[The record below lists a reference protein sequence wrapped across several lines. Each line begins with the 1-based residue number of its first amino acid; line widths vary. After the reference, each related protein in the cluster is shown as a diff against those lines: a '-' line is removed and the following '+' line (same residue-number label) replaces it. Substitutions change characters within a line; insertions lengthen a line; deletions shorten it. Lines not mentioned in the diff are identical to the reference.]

1 MKNLHF
7 KALAVSSLLIAS
19 TVTYAEEMSPVSV
32 FGSQDE
38 TQQAGSAHFIS
49 DEEMKAKG
57 YTDAERILNR
67 IPGVYSQT
75 EDGYGLRTNLGMR
88 GTSALRTTKVNILED
103 GVPQGPAIYSNGSMY
118 FFPDVGRMEG
128 VEVLKGAAAIS
139 HGPRTTA
146 GTINFLSRSIP
157 TTGSEGHYSITGG
170 DDGFSRNHT
179 YYGGNIGSVGYVFE
193 YHDHRADGY
202 KNIKGTGNNTDSGFD
217 KQTDL
222 LKLRYTP
229 ANSAWNQTFEI
240 LSSNTTET
248 SNETYIGLT
257 GVDFAADPYQRY
269 AISSVDQMD
278 NDYHRYIFT
287 HTMQPSSNMT
297 ITSKLYKT
305 RYSRIW
311 GKSGE
316 MYVDPDGDG
325 SNTNNATVKYS
336 ALDLQ
341 GNCAAHAS
349 GGTSPSTIKLRACNI
364 LTNNTAMVGNEY
376 IKRSMGHRDY
386 GMTGVQFV
394 INHQIGN
401 HALEYGY
408 RRHKDYRARADSGF
422 SERYT
427 VDGNGTMKWLSTQ
440 GDDQTRFD
448 DAELKDTDAESWHIK
463 DIISAGPFTH
473 TLGLRY
479 EDTEKND
486 GINSNPGNSKQ
497 DVSDSQTMI
506 GLSTVYNMGG
516 GTTLFAGFSEGFSP
530 VDAGSSASIEPEK
543 SDNFEIGFRKE
554 TAGSFFEIIA
564 FYNDY
569 DQLIDSCL
577 EANGCA
583 SADSG
588 STTNKGAAE
597 VEGIEFQYRLNNM
610 FGAPEMKG
618 MGVTSSVRYPL
629 MISGMLQS
637 SEYTGGE
644 TNYQGNSIAYVPD
657 FQLYTSVGMET
668 NNWSVALGAKYLDDT
683 FTDDANT
690 YRTGKAFI
698 FDLSSSMNLPINTG
712 GIKNAKLFLNADNL
726 FDKVIVAS
734 SHEYG
739 KRPNKPLSI
748 MAGVKFDF

>member
-1 MKNLHF
+1 MTKGNF
-7 KALAVSSLLIAS
+7 KAYAIAS
-19 TVTYAEEMSPVSV
+19 LMVISAPIYAEEISPVSV

-38 TQQAGSAHFIS
+38 TQQAGSAHFIG
-49 DEEMKAKG
+49 DDEMKEMG
-57 YTDAERILNR
+57 YTDAERVLRR

-75 EDGYGLRTNLGMR
+75 EDGYGLRTNIGMR
-88 GTSALRTTKVNILED
+88 GTSALRTTKINVLED

-128 VEVLKGAAAIS
+128 VEVLKGAAAIGN
-139 HGPRTTA
+139 GPRTTA

-157 TTGSEGHYSITGG
+157 TVGAEGHYSATLGA
-170 DDGFSRNHT
+170 DGFSRNHT

-193 YHDHRADGY
+193 YHDYRADGY
-202 KNIKGTGNNTDSGFD
+202 KNIKGTGNNTDAGFD

-222 LKLRYTP
+222 FKLSYTP
-229 ANSAWNQTFEI
+229 VNSAWNQTFEI
-240 LSSNTTET
+240 MSSNTSET
-248 SNETYIGLT
+248 SNETYIGLS
-257 GVDFAADPYQRY
+257 GADFAADPYQRY
-269 AISSVDQMD
+269 AVSSVDQMD

-305 RYSRIW
+305 RYSRLW

-325 SNTNNATVKYS
+325 GNTNNATVKFS
-336 ALDLQ
+336 NIDMQ
-341 GNCAAHAS
+341 GNCA
-349 GGTSPSTIKLRACNI
+349 GDTGIELRACNI
-364 LTNNTAMVGNEY
+364 LTNQTAMVANEY

-394 INHQIGN
+394 VNHDIGN

-408 RRHKDYRARADSGF
+408 RRHKDYRARNDSGF
-422 SERYT
+422 SQRYT
-427 VDGNGTMKWLSTQ
+427 VNANGTMQWLSTIGEDGTQ
-440 GDDQTRFD
+440 FTAG
-448 DAELKDTDAESWHIK
+448 ELKDTDASSWHLK
-463 DIISAGPFTH
+463 DVIAAGAFTH
-473 TLGLRY
+473 TLGIRY

-486 GINSNPGNSKQ
+486 GTNGTPGSSKKDIQ
-497 DVSDSQTMI
+497 DSATMMAA
-506 GLSTVYNMGG
+506 STIYNMGG
-516 GTTLFAGFSEGFSP
+516 GQSMFVGFNEGHSP
-530 VDAGSSASIEPEK
+530 VDAGSAASIEPEK
-543 SDNFEIGFRKE
+543 SDNYEIGYRKQ
-554 TAGSFFEIIA
+554 TNNSYFEIIA

-569 DQLIDSCL
+569 SQLIDSCL

-610 FGAPEMKG
+610 FATPQMKG
-618 MGVTSSVRYPL
+618 MAGHSSVRYPL
-629 MISGMLQS
+629 TITGMLQS

-644 TNYQGNSIAYVPD
+644 TSFSGNSIAYVPD

-668 NNWSVALGAKYLDDT
+668 NNWSIALGAKYQDDT
-683 FTDDANT
+683 FTNDLNT

-698 FDLSSSMNLPINTG
+698 FDLHTGMNVAVNSN
-712 GIKNAKLFLNADNL
+712 GIKDARLFLNVDNL

-734 SHEYG
+734 EHEYG
-739 KRPNKPLSI
+739 KRPNKPLSV

>member
-1 MKNLHF
+1 MTKGNF
-7 KALAVSSLLIAS
+7 KAYAIAS
-19 TVTYAEEMSPVSV
+19 LMVISAPIYAEEISPVSV

-38 TQQAGSAHFIS
+38 TQQAGSAHFIG
-49 DEEMKAKG
+49 DDEMKEMG
-57 YTDAERILNR
+57 YTDAERVLRR

-75 EDGYGLRTNLGMR
+75 EDGYGLRTNIGMR
-88 GTSALRTTKVNILED
+88 GTSALRTTKINVLED

-128 VEVLKGAAAIS
+128 VEVLKGPAAIGN
-139 HGPRTTA
+139 GPRTTA

-157 TTGSEGHYSITGG
+157 TVGAEGHYSATLGA
-170 DDGFSRNHT
+170 DGFSRNHT
-179 YYGGNIGSVGYVFE
+179 YYGGNIGSIGYVFE
-193 YHDHRADGY
+193 YHDYRADGY
-202 KNIKGTGNNTDSGFD
+202 KNIKGTGNNTDAGFD

-222 LKLRYTP
+222 TKLSYTP
-229 ANSAWNQTFEI
+229 SNSAWNQTFEL
-240 LSSNTTET
+240 LSSNTSET
-248 SNETYIGLT
+248 SNETYIGLS
-257 GVDFAADPYQRY
+257 GADFAADPYQRY
-269 AISSVDQMD
+269 AVSSVDQMD

-305 RYSRIW
+305 RYSRLW

-325 SNTNNATVKYS
+325 GNTNNATVKYS
-336 ALDLQ
+336 NIDLA
-341 GNCAAHAS
+341 GNCA
-349 GGTSPSTIKLRACNI
+349 GDTGIELRACNI
-364 LTNNTAMVGNEY
+364 LTNQTAMVGNEY

-394 INHQIGN
+394 VNHDIGN

-408 RRHKDYRARADSGF
+408 RRHKDYRARNDSGF
-422 SERYT
+422 SQRYT
-427 VDGNGTMKWLSTQ
+427 VNANGTMQWLSTIGEDGTQ
-440 GDDQTRFD
+440 FTAG
-448 DAELKDTDAESWHIK
+448 ELKDTDASSWHLK
-463 DIISAGPFTH
+463 DVISAGKFTH
-473 TLGLRY
+473 TLGIRY

-486 GINSNPGNSKQ
+486 GTNGTPGSSKKDIQ
-497 DVSDSQTMI
+497 DSATMMAA
-506 GLSTVYNMGG
+506 STIYNMGG
-516 GTTLFAGFSEGFSP
+516 GQSMFVGFNEGHSP
-530 VDAGSSASIEPEK
+530 VDAGSAASIEPEK
-543 SDNFEIGFRKE
+543 SDNYEIGFRKQ
-554 TAGSFFEIIA
+554 TNNSYFEIIA

-569 DQLIDSCL
+569 SQLIDSCL

-610 FGAPEMKG
+610 FATPQMKG
-618 MGVTSSVRYPL
+618 MAGHSSVRYPL

-644 TNYQGNSIAYVPD
+644 TSYSGNSIAYVPD
-657 FQLYTSVGMET
+657 FQLYTSIGMET
-668 NNWSVALGAKYLDDT
+668 NDWSIALGAKYQDDT
-683 FTDDANT
+683 FTNDANT

-698 FDLSSSMNLPINTG
+698 FDLHTGMNVAVNSN
-712 GIKNAKLFLNADNL
+712 GIKDARLFLNVDNL

-734 SHEYG
+734 EHEYG
-739 KRPNKPLSI
+739 KRPNKPLSV

>member
-1 MKNLHF
+1 MTKGNF
-7 KALAVSSLLIAS
+7 KAYAIAS
-19 TVTYAEEMSPVSV
+19 LMVISAPIYAEEISPVSV

-38 TQQAGSAHFIS
+38 TQQAGSAHFIG
-49 DEEMKAKG
+49 DDEMKEMG
-57 YTDAERILNR
+57 YTDAERVLRR

-75 EDGYGLRTNLGMR
+75 EDGYGLRTNIGMR
-88 GTSALRTTKVNILED
+88 GTSALRTTKINVLED

-128 VEVLKGAAAIS
+128 VEVLKGPAAIGN
-139 HGPRTTA
+139 GPRTTA

-157 TTGSEGHYSITGG
+157 TVGAEGHYSATLGA
-170 DDGFSRNHT
+170 DGFSRNHT

-193 YHDHRADGY
+193 YHDYRADGY
-202 KNIKGTGNNTDSGFD
+202 KNIKGTGNNTDAGFD

-222 LKLRYTP
+222 TKLSYTP
-229 ANSAWNQTFEI
+229 SNSAWNQTFEL
-240 LSSNTTET
+240 LSSNTSET
-248 SNETYIGLT
+248 SNETYIGLS
-257 GVDFAADPYQRY
+257 GADFAADPYQRY
-269 AISSVDQMD
+269 AVSSVDQMD

-305 RYSRIW
+305 RYSRLW

-325 SNTNNATVKYS
+325 GNTNNATVKYS
-336 ALDLQ
+336 NIDLA
-341 GNCAAHAS
+341 GNCA
-349 GGTSPSTIKLRACNI
+349 GDTGIELRACNI
-364 LTNNTAMVGNEY
+364 LTNQTAMVGNEY

-394 INHQIGN
+394 VNHDIGN

-408 RRHKDYRARADSGF
+408 RRHKDYRARNDSGF
-422 SERYT
+422 SQRYT
-427 VDGNGTMKWLSTQ
+427 VNANGTMQWLSTHGEDGTQ
-440 GDDQTRFD
+440 FTDG
-448 DAELKDTDAESWHIK
+448 ELKDTDASSWHLK
-463 DIISAGPFTH
+463 DVIAAGAFTH
-473 TLGLRY
+473 TLGIRY

-486 GINSNPGNSKQ
+486 GTNGTPGSSKKDIQ
-497 DVSDSQTMI
+497 DSATMMAA
-506 GLSTVYNMGG
+506 STIYNMGG
-516 GTTLFAGFSEGFSP
+516 GQSMFVGFNEGHSP
-530 VDAGSSASIEPEK
+530 VDAGSAASIEPEK
-543 SDNFEIGFRKE
+543 SDNYEIGYRKQ
-554 TAGSFFEIIA
+554 TNNSYFEIIA

-569 DQLIDSCL
+569 SQLIDSCL

-610 FGAPEMKG
+610 FATPQMKG
-618 MGVTSSVRYPL
+618 MAGHSSVRYPL
-629 MISGMLQS
+629 MITGMLQS

-644 TNYQGNSIAYVPD
+644 TSFSGNSIAYVPD

-668 NNWSVALGAKYLDDT
+668 NNWSIALGAKYQDDT
-683 FTDDANT
+683 FTNDANT

-698 FDLSSSMNLPINTG
+698 FDLHTGMNVAVNSN
-712 GIKNAKLFLNADNL
+712 GIKDARLFLNVDNL

-734 SHEYG
+734 EHEYG
-739 KRPNKPLSI
+739 KRPNKPLSV

>member
-1 MKNLHF
+1 MTKGNF
-7 KALAVSSLLIAS
+7 KAYAIAS
-19 TVTYAEEMSPVSV
+19 LMVISAPIYAEEISPVSV

-49 DEEMKAKG
+49 DDEMKEMG
-57 YTDAERILNR
+57 YTDAERVLRR

-75 EDGYGLRTNLGMR
+75 EDGYGLRTNIGMR
-88 GTSALRTTKVNILED
+88 GTSALRTTKINVLED

-128 VEVLKGAAAIS
+128 VEVLKGPAAIGN
-139 HGPRTTA
+139 GPRTTA

-157 TTGSEGHYSITGG
+157 TVGAEGHYSATLGA
-170 DDGFSRNHT
+170 DGFSRNHT

-193 YHDHRADGY
+193 YHDYRADGY
-202 KNIKGTGNNTDSGFD
+202 KNIKGTGNNTDAGFD

-222 LKLRYTP
+222 FKLSYTP
-229 ANSAWNQTFEI
+229 VNSSWNQTFEI
-240 LSSNTTET
+240 TSSNTSET

-257 GVDFAADPYQRY
+257 GADFAADPYQRY
-269 AISSVDQMD
+269 APSSIDQMD

-305 RYSRIW
+305 RYSRLW

-325 SNTNNATVKYS
+325 GNTNNATVKFS
-336 ALDLQ
+336 NIDMQ
-341 GNCAAHAS
+341 GNCA
-349 GGTSPSTIKLRACNI
+349 GDTGIELRACNI
-364 LTNNTAMVGNEY
+364 LTNQTAMVANEY

-394 INHQIGN
+394 VNHDIGN

-408 RRHKDYRARADSGF
+408 RRHKDYRARNDSGF
-422 SERYT
+422 SQRYT
-427 VDGNGTMKWLSTQ
+427 VDANGTMKWLSTLGEDGTQ
-440 GDDQTRFD
+440 FTDG
-448 DAELKDTDAESWHIK
+448 ELKDTDASSWHLK
-463 DIISAGPFTH
+463 DVIAAGAFTH
-473 TLGLRY
+473 TLGIRY

-486 GINSNPGNSKQ
+486 GTNGSPGSSKKDVQ
-497 DVSDSQTMI
+497 DSATMMAA
-506 GLSTVYNMGG
+506 STIYNMGG
-516 GTTLFAGFSEGFSP
+516 GQSMFVGFNEGHSP

-543 SDNFEIGFRKE
+543 SDNYEIGYRKQ
-554 TAGSFFEIIA
+554 TNNSFFEIIA

-569 DQLIDSCL
+569 SQLIDSCL

-583 SADSG
+583 SGDSG

-610 FGAPEMKG
+610 FAAPQMKG
-618 MGVTSSVRYPL
+618 MAGHSSVRYPL

-644 TNYQGNSIAYVPD
+644 TSFSGNSIAYVPD

-668 NNWSVALGAKYLDDT
+668 NNWSIALGAKYQDDT
-683 FTDDANT
+683 FTNDANT

-698 FDLSSSMNLPINTG
+698 FDLHTGMNVAVNSN
-712 GIKNAKLFLNADNL
+712 GIKDARLFLNVDNL

-734 SHEYG
+734 EHEYG
-739 KRPNKPLSI
+739 KRPNKPLSV

>member
-1 MKNLHF
+1 MTKGNF
-7 KALAVSSLLIAS
+7 KAYAIAS
-19 TVTYAEEMSPVSV
+19 LMIISAPIYAEEISPVSV

-49 DEEMKAKG
+49 DDEMKEMG
-57 YTDAERILNR
+57 YTDAERVLRR

-75 EDGYGLRTNLGMR
+75 EDGYGLRTNIGMR
-88 GTSALRTTKVNILED
+88 GTSALRTTKINVLED

-128 VEVLKGAAAIS
+128 VEVLKGPAAIGN
-139 HGPRTTA
+139 GPRTTA

-157 TTGSEGHYSITGG
+157 TVGAEGHYSATLGA
-170 DDGFSRNHT
+170 DGFSRNHT
-179 YYGGNIGSVGYVFE
+179 YYGGNIGSIGYVFE
-193 YHDHRADGY
+193 YHDYRADGY
-202 KNIKGTGNNTDSGFD
+202 KNIKGTGNNTDAGFD

-222 LKLRYTP
+222 FKLSYTP
-229 ANSAWNQTFEI
+229 VNSSWNQTFEI
-240 LSSNTTET
+240 TSSNTSET

-257 GVDFAADPYQRY
+257 GADFAADPYQRY
-269 AISSVDQMD
+269 APSSIDQMD

-305 RYSRIW
+305 RYSRLW

-325 SNTNNATVKYS
+325 GNTNNATVKYS
-336 ALDLQ
+336 NIDLE
-341 GNCAAHAS
+341 GNCA
-349 GGTSPSTIKLRACNI
+349 GDTGIELRACNI
-364 LTNNTAMVGNEY
+364 LTNQTAMVGNEY

-394 INHQIGN
+394 VNHDIGN

-408 RRHKDYRARADSGF
+408 RRHKDYRARNDSGF
-422 SERYT
+422 SQRYT
-427 VDGNGTMKWLSTQ
+427 VDANGTMKWLSTLGEDGTQ
-440 GDDQTRFD
+440 FTDG
-448 DAELKDTDAESWHIK
+448 ELKDTDASSWHLK
-463 DIISAGPFTH
+463 DVIAAGAFTH
-473 TLGLRY
+473 TLGIRY

-486 GINSNPGNSKQ
+486 GTNGTPGSSKKDIQ
-497 DVSDSQTMI
+497 DSATMMAA
-506 GLSTVYNMGG
+506 STIYNMGG
-516 GTTLFAGFSEGFSP
+516 GQSMFVGFNEGHSP

-543 SDNFEIGFRKE
+543 SDNYEIGFRKQ
-554 TAGSFFEIIA
+554 TNNSYFEVIA

-569 DQLIDSCL
+569 SQLIDSCL

-583 SADSG
+583 SGDSG

-610 FGAPEMKG
+610 FATPQMKG
-618 MGVTSSVRYPL
+618 MAGHSSVRYPL

-644 TNYQGNSIAYVPD
+644 TSFSGNSIAYVPD
-657 FQLYTSVGMET
+657 FQLYTSIGMET
-668 NNWSVALGAKYLDDT
+668 NDWSIALGAKYQDDT
-683 FTDDANT
+683 FTNDANT

-698 FDLSSSMNLPINTG
+698 FDLHTGMNVAVNSN
-712 GIKNAKLFLNADNL
+712 GIKDARLFLNVDNL

-734 SHEYG
+734 EHEYG
-739 KRPNKPLSI
+739 KRPNKPLSV

>member
-1 MKNLHF
+1 MTKGNF
-7 KALAVSSLLIAS
+7 KAYAIAS
-19 TVTYAEEMSPVSV
+19 LMIISAPIYAEEISPVSV

-38 TQQAGSAHFIS
+38 TQQAGSAHFIG
-49 DEEMKAKG
+49 DDEMKEMG
-57 YTDAERILNR
+57 YTDAERVLRR

-75 EDGYGLRTNLGMR
+75 EDGYGLRTNIGMR
-88 GTSALRTTKVNILED
+88 GTSALRTTKINVLED

-128 VEVLKGAAAIS
+128 VEVLKGPAAIGN
-139 HGPRTTA
+139 GPRTTA

-157 TTGSEGHYSITGG
+157 TVGAEGHYSATLGA
-170 DDGFSRNHT
+170 DGFSRNHT

-193 YHDHRADGY
+193 YHDYRADGY
-202 KNIKGTGNNTDSGFD
+202 KNIKGTGNNTDAGFD

-222 LKLRYTP
+222 FKLSYTP
-229 ANSAWNQTFEI
+229 VNSSWNQTFEI
-240 LSSNTTET
+240 TSSNTSET

-257 GVDFAADPYQRY
+257 GVDFADNPFQRY
-269 AISSVDQMD
+269 AASSIDQMD

-305 RYSRIW
+305 RYSRLW

-325 SNTNNATVKYS
+325 GNTNNATVKFS
-336 ALDLQ
+336 NIDMQ
-341 GNCAAHAS
+341 GNCA
-349 GGTSPSTIKLRACNI
+349 GDTGIELRACNI
-364 LTNNTAMVGNEY
+364 LTNQTAMVANEY

-394 INHQIGN
+394 VNHDIGN

-408 RRHKDYRARADSGF
+408 RRHKDYRARNDSGF
-422 SERYT
+422 SQRYT
-427 VDGNGTMKWLSTQ
+427 VDANGTMKWLSTLGEDGTQ
-440 GDDQTRFD
+440 FTDG
-448 DAELKDTDAESWHIK
+448 ELKDTDASSWHLK
-463 DIISAGPFTH
+463 DVIAAGAFTH
-473 TLGLRY
+473 TLGIRY

-486 GINSNPGNSKQ
+486 GTNGTPGSSKKDIQ
-497 DVSDSQTMI
+497 DSATMMAA
-506 GLSTVYNMGG
+506 STIYNMGG
-516 GTTLFAGFSEGFSP
+516 GQTMFVGFSEGHSP
-530 VDAGSSASIEPEK
+530 VDAGSAATIEPEK
-543 SDNFEIGFRKE
+543 SDNYEIGFRKQ
-554 TAGSFFEIIA
+554 TNNSYFEVIA

-569 DQLIDSCL
+569 SQLIDSCL

-583 SADSG
+583 SGDSG

-610 FGAPEMKG
+610 FATPQMKG
-618 MGVTSSVRYPL
+618 MAGHSSVRYPL

-644 TNYQGNSIAYVPD
+644 TSYSGNSIAYVPD
-657 FQLYTSVGMET
+657 FQLYTSIGMET
-668 NNWSVALGAKYLDDT
+668 NDWSIALGAKYQDDT
-683 FTDDANT
+683 FTNDANT

-698 FDLSSSMNLPINTG
+698 FDLQAGMNVAVNSN
-712 GIKNAKLFLNADNL
+712 GIKDARLFLNVDNL

-734 SHEYG
+734 EHEYG
-739 KRPNKPLSI
+739 KRPNKPLSV

>member
-1 MKNLHF
+1 MTKGNF
-7 KALAVSSLLIAS
+7 KAYAIAS
-19 TVTYAEEMSPVSV
+19 LMVISAPIYAEEISPVSV

-38 TQQAGSAHFIS
+38 TQQAGSAHFIG
-49 DEEMKAKG
+49 DDEMKEMG
-57 YTDAERILNR
+57 YTDAERVLRR

-75 EDGYGLRTNLGMR
+75 EDGYGLRTNIGMR
-88 GTSALRTTKVNILED
+88 GTSALRTTKINVLED

-128 VEVLKGAAAIS
+128 VEVLKGPAAIGN
-139 HGPRTTA
+139 GPRTTA

-157 TTGSEGHYSITGG
+157 TVGAEGHYSTTLGA
-170 DDGFSRNHT
+170 DGFSRNHT
-179 YYGGNIGSVGYVFE
+179 YYGGNIGSIGYVFE
-193 YHDHRADGY
+193 YHDYRADGY
-202 KNIKGTGNNTDSGFD
+202 KNIKGTGNNTDAGFD

-222 LKLRYTP
+222 TKLSYTP
-229 ANSAWNQTFEI
+229 SNSAWNQTFEL
-240 LSSNTTET
+240 LSSNTSET
-248 SNETYIGLT
+248 SNETYIGLS
-257 GVDFAADPYQRY
+257 GADFAADPYQRY
-269 AISSVDQMD
+269 AVSSVDQMD

-305 RYSRIW
+305 RYSRLW

-325 SNTNNATVKYS
+325 GNTNNATVKYS
-336 ALDLQ
+336 NIDLA
-341 GNCAAHAS
+341 GNCA
-349 GGTSPSTIKLRACNI
+349 GDTGIELRACNI
-364 LTNNTAMVGNEY
+364 LTNQTAMVGNEY

-394 INHQIGN
+394 VNHDIGN

-408 RRHKDYRARADSGF
+408 RRHKDYRARNDSGF
-422 SERYT
+422 SQRYT
-427 VDGNGTMKWLSTQ
+427 VNANGTMQWLSTIGEDGTQ
-440 GDDQTRFD
+440 FTAG
-448 DAELKDTDAESWHIK
+448 ELKDTDASSWHLK
-463 DIISAGPFTH
+463 DVIAAGAFTH
-473 TLGLRY
+473 TLGIRY

-486 GINSNPGNSKQ
+486 GTNGTPGSSKKDIQ
-497 DVSDSQTMI
+497 DSATMMAA
-506 GLSTVYNMGG
+506 STIYNMGG
-516 GTTLFAGFSEGFSP
+516 GQSMFVGFNEGHSP
-530 VDAGSSASIEPEK
+530 VDAGSAASIEPEK
-543 SDNFEIGFRKE
+543 SDNYEIGYRKQ
-554 TAGSFFEIIA
+554 TNNSYFEIIA

-569 DQLIDSCL
+569 SQLIDSCL

-610 FGAPEMKG
+610 FATPQMKG
-618 MGVTSSVRYPL
+618 MAANSSVRYPL
-629 MISGMLQS
+629 TVTGMLQS

-644 TNYQGNSIAYVPD
+644 TSFSGNSIAYVPD
-657 FQLYTSVGMET
+657 FQLYTSIGMET
-668 NNWSVALGAKYLDDT
+668 NDWSIALGAKYQDDT
-683 FTDDANT
+683 FTNDSNT

-698 FDLSSSMNLPINTG
+698 FDLHTGMNVAVNSN
-712 GIKNAKLFLNADNL
+712 GIKDARLFLNVDNL

-734 SHEYG
+734 EHEYG
-739 KRPNKPLSI
+739 KRPNKPLSV

>member
-1 MKNLHF
+1 MTKGNF
-7 KALAVSSLLIAS
+7 KAYAIAS
-19 TVTYAEEMSPVSV
+19 LMVISAPIYAEEISPVSV

-49 DEEMKAKG
+49 DDEMKEMG
-57 YTDAERILNR
+57 YTDAERVLRR

-75 EDGYGLRTNLGMR
+75 EDGYGLRTNIGMR
-88 GTSALRTTKVNILED
+88 GTSALRTTKINVLED

-128 VEVLKGAAAIS
+128 VEVLKGPAAIGN
-139 HGPRTTA
+139 GPRTTA

-157 TTGSEGHYSITGG
+157 TVGAEGHYSATLGA
-170 DDGFSRNHT
+170 DGFSRNHT

-193 YHDHRADGY
+193 YHDYRADGY
-202 KNIKGTGNNTDSGFD
+202 KNIKGTGNNTDAGFD

-222 LKLRYTP
+222 FKLSYTP
-229 ANSAWNQTFEI
+229 VNSSWNQTFEI
-240 LSSNTTET
+240 TSSNTSET

-257 GVDFAADPYQRY
+257 GADFAADPYQRY
-269 AISSVDQMD
+269 APSSIDQMD

-305 RYSRIW
+305 RYSRLW

-325 SNTNNATVKYS
+325 GNTNNATVKFS
-336 ALDLQ
+336 NIDMQ
-341 GNCAAHAS
+341 GNCA
-349 GGTSPSTIKLRACNI
+349 GDTGIELRACNI
-364 LTNNTAMVGNEY
+364 LTNQTAMVANEY

-394 INHQIGN
+394 VNHDIGN

-408 RRHKDYRARADSGF
+408 RRHKDYRARNDSGF
-422 SERYT
+422 SQRYT
-427 VDGNGTMKWLSTQ
+427 VDANGTMKWLSTLGEDGTQ
-440 GDDQTRFD
+440 FTDG
-448 DAELKDTDAESWHIK
+448 ELKDTDASSWHLK
-463 DIISAGPFTH
+463 DVIAAGAFTH
-473 TLGLRY
+473 TLGIRY

-486 GINSNPGNSKQ
+486 GTNGSPGSSKKDVQ
-497 DVSDSQTMI
+497 DSATMMAA
-506 GLSTVYNMGG
+506 STIYNMGG
-516 GTTLFAGFSEGFSP
+516 GQSMFVGFNEGHSP

-543 SDNFEIGFRKE
+543 SDNYEIGYRKQ
-554 TAGSFFEIIA
+554 TNNSFFEIIA

-569 DQLIDSCL
+569 SQLIDSCL

-583 SADSG
+583 SGDSG

-597 VEGIEFQYRLNNM
+597 VEGIEFQYRLNSM
-610 FGAPEMKG
+610 FAAPQMKG
-618 MGVTSSVRYPL
+618 MAGHSSVRYPL

-644 TNYQGNSIAYVPD
+644 TSFSGNSIAYVPD
-657 FQLYTSVGMET
+657 FQLYTSIGMET
-668 NNWSVALGAKYLDDT
+668 NNWSIALGAKYQDDT
-683 FTDDANT
+683 FTNDANT

-698 FDLSSSMNLPINTG
+698 FDLHTGMNVAVNSN
-712 GIKNAKLFLNADNL
+712 GIKDARLFLNVDNL

-734 SHEYG
+734 EHEYG
-739 KRPNKPLSI
+739 KRPNKPLSV

>member
-1 MKNLHF
+1 MTKGNF
-7 KALAVSSLLIAS
+7 KAYAIAS
-19 TVTYAEEMSPVSV
+19 LMIISAPIYAEEISPVSV

-38 TQQAGSAHFIS
+38 TQQAGSAHFIG
-49 DEEMKAKG
+49 DDEMKEMG
-57 YTDAERILNR
+57 YTDAERVLRR

-75 EDGYGLRTNLGMR
+75 EDGYGLRTNIGMR
-88 GTSALRTTKVNILED
+88 GTSALRTTKINVLED

-128 VEVLKGAAAIS
+128 VEVLKGPAAIGN
-139 HGPRTTA
+139 GPRTTA

-157 TTGSEGHYSITGG
+157 TVGAEGHYSATLGA
-170 DDGFSRNHT
+170 DGFSRNHT

-193 YHDHRADGY
+193 YHDYRADGY
-202 KNIKGTGNNTDSGFD
+202 KNIKGTGNNTDAGFD

-222 LKLRYTP
+222 FKLSYTP
-229 ANSAWNQTFEI
+229 VNSSWNQTFEI
-240 LSSNTTET
+240 TSSNTSET

-257 GVDFAADPYQRY
+257 GADFAADPYQRY
-269 AISSVDQMD
+269 APSSIDQMD

-305 RYSRIW
+305 RYSRLW

-325 SNTNNATVKYS
+325 GNTNNATVKYS
-336 ALDLQ
+336 NIDLA
-341 GNCAAHAS
+341 GNCA
-349 GGTSPSTIKLRACNI
+349 GDTGIELRACNI
-364 LTNNTAMVGNEY
+364 LTNQTAMVANEY

-394 INHQIGN
+394 VNHDIGN

-408 RRHKDYRARADSGF
+408 RRHKDYRARNDSGF
-422 SERYT
+422 SQRYT
-427 VDGNGTMKWLSTQ
+427 VDANGTMKWLSTLGEDGTQ
-440 GDDQTRFD
+440 FTDG
-448 DAELKDTDAESWHIK
+448 ELKDTDASSWHLK
-463 DIISAGPFTH
+463 DVIAAGAFTH
-473 TLGLRY
+473 TLGIRY

-486 GINSNPGNSKQ
+486 GTNGTPGSSKKDIQ
-497 DVSDSQTMI
+497 DSATMMAA
-506 GLSTVYNMGG
+506 STIYNMGG
-516 GTTLFAGFSEGFSP
+516 GQSMFVGFNEGHSP

-543 SDNFEIGFRKE
+543 SDNYEIGYRKQ
-554 TAGSFFEIIA
+554 TNNSFFEIIA

-569 DQLIDSCL
+569 SQLIDSCL

-583 SADSG
+583 SGDSG

-610 FGAPEMKG
+610 FAAPQMKG
-618 MGVTSSVRYPL
+618 MAGHSSVRYPL

-644 TNYQGNSIAYVPD
+644 TSFSGNSIAYVPD

-668 NNWSVALGAKYLDDT
+668 NDWSIALGAKYQDDT
-683 FTDDANT
+683 FTNDANT

-698 FDLSSSMNLPINTG
+698 FDLHTGMNVAVNSN
-712 GIKNAKLFLNADNL
+712 GIKDARLFLNVDNL

-734 SHEYG
+734 EHEYG
-739 KRPNKPLSI
+739 KRPNKPLSV

>member
-1 MKNLHF
+1 MKNLYF
-7 KALAVSSLLIAS
+7 QALAVSSLILAS

-57 YTDAERILNR
+57 YTDAERVLNR

-88 GTSALRTTKVNILED
+88 GTSALRTTKINILED

-179 YYGGNIGSVGYVFE
+179 YYGGNIGSIGYVFE
-193 YHDHRADGY
+193 YHDYRADGY
-202 KNIKGTGNNTDSGFD
+202 KNIKGTGNSTDSGFD

-222 LKLRYTP
+222 MKLRYTP
-229 ANSAWNQTFEI
+229 ANSVWNQTFEI
-240 LSSNTTET
+240 LSSNTSET

-269 AISSVDQMD
+269 GVSSVDQMD

-311 GKSGE
+311 GKSGG
-316 MYVDPDGDG
+316 MYVDKADNDGLGFTDYVSYG
-325 SNTNNATVKYS
+325 
-336 ALDLQ
+336 DIDMQ
-341 GNCAAHAS
+341 GNCAGDS
-349 GGTSPSTIKLRACNI
+349 GSELRACNI
-364 LTNNTAMVGNEY
+364 LTNNTAMVANEY

-408 RRHKDYRARADSGF
+408 RRHKDYRSRADSG
-422 SERYT
+422 YT
-427 VDGNGTMKWLSTQ
+427 QNWSVDGNNTMTLLKVN
-440 GDDQTRFD
+440 GDDNSRFT
-448 DAELKDTDAESWHIK
+448 DAEMKDTDAESWHIK

-473 TLGLRY
+473 TVGLRY

-486 GINSNPGNSKQ
+486 GTNANPGNSKR

-506 GLSTVYNMGG
+506 GLATVYNMGG

-554 TAGSFFEIIA
+554 TAGSFFEVIA

-569 DQLIDSCL
+569 EQLIDSCL

-610 FGAPEMKG
+610 FAAPEMKG
-618 MGVTSSVRYPL
+618 GMGATSSVRYPL

-644 TNYQGNSIAYVPD
+644 TVYQGNSIAYVPD

-683 FTDDANT
+683 FTNDANT

-698 FDLSSSMNLPINTG
+698 FDLTSSMNVGFNAG
-712 GIKNAKLFLNADNL
+712 GIKNTKLFFNVDNL

-734 SHEYG
+734 EHEYG
-739 KRPNKPLSI
+739 KRPNKPLSV

>member
-1 MKNLHF
+1 MTKGNF
-7 KALAVSSLLIAS
+7 KAYAIAS
-19 TVTYAEEMSPVSV
+19 LMVISAPIYAEEISPVSV

-49 DEEMKAKG
+49 DDEMKEMG
-57 YTDAERILNR
+57 YTDAERVLRR

-75 EDGYGLRTNLGMR
+75 EDGYGLRTNIGMR
-88 GTSALRTTKVNILED
+88 GTSALRTTKINVLED

-128 VEVLKGAAAIS
+128 VEVLKGPAAIGN
-139 HGPRTTA
+139 GPRTTA

-157 TTGSEGHYSITGG
+157 TVGAEGHYSATLGA
-170 DDGFSRNHT
+170 DGFSRNHT

-193 YHDHRADGY
+193 YHDYRADGY
-202 KNIKGTGNNTDSGFD
+202 KNIKGTGNNTDAGFD

-222 LKLRYTP
+222 FKLSYTP
-229 ANSAWNQTFEI
+229 VNSSWNQTFEI
-240 LSSNTTET
+240 TSSNTSET

-257 GVDFAADPYQRY
+257 GADFAADPYQRY
-269 AISSVDQMD
+269 APSSIDQMD

-305 RYSRIW
+305 RYSRLW

-325 SNTNNATVKYS
+325 GNTNNATVKFS
-336 ALDLQ
+336 NIDMQ
-341 GNCAAHAS
+341 GNCA
-349 GGTSPSTIKLRACNI
+349 GDTGIELRACNI
-364 LTNNTAMVGNEY
+364 LTNQTAMVANEY

-394 INHQIGN
+394 VNHDIGN

-408 RRHKDYRARADSGF
+408 RRHKDYRARNDSGF
-422 SERYT
+422 SQRYT
-427 VDGNGTMKWLSTQ
+427 VDANGTMKWLSTLGEDGTQ
-440 GDDQTRFD
+440 FTDG
-448 DAELKDTDAESWHIK
+448 ELKDTDASSWHLK
-463 DIISAGPFTH
+463 DVISAGKFTH
-473 TLGLRY
+473 TLGIRY

-486 GINSNPGNSKQ
+486 GTNANPGNSKKDIQ
-497 DVSDSQTMI
+497 DSATMMAA
-506 GLSTVYNMGG
+506 STIYNMGG
-516 GTTLFAGFSEGFSP
+516 GQSMFVGFNEGHSP

-543 SDNFEIGFRKE
+543 SDNYEIGFRKQ
-554 TAGSFFEIIA
+554 TNNSYFEVIA

-569 DQLIDSCL
+569 SQLIDSCL

-583 SADSG
+583 AADSG

-610 FGAPEMKG
+610 FAAPQMKG
-618 MGVTSSVRYPL
+618 MAGHSSVRYPL

-644 TNYQGNSIAYVPD
+644 TSFSGNSIAYVPD
-657 FQLYTSVGMET
+657 FQLYTSIGMET
-668 NNWSVALGAKYLDDT
+668 NNWSIALGAKYQDDT
-683 FTDDANT
+683 FTNDANT

-698 FDLSSSMNLPINTG
+698 FDLHTGMNVAVNSN
-712 GIKNAKLFLNADNL
+712 GIKDARLFLNVDNL

-734 SHEYG
+734 EHEYG
-739 KRPNKPLSI
+739 KRPNKPLSV

>member
-1 MKNLHF
+1 MTKGNF
-7 KALAVSSLLIAS
+7 KAYAIAS
-19 TVTYAEEMSPVSV
+19 LMIISAPIYAEEISPVSV

-49 DEEMKAKG
+49 DDEMKEMG
-57 YTDAERILNR
+57 YTDAERVLRR

-75 EDGYGLRTNLGMR
+75 EDGYGLRTNIGMR
-88 GTSALRTTKVNILED
+88 GTSALRTTKINVLED

-128 VEVLKGAAAIS
+128 VEVLKGPAAIGN
-139 HGPRTTA
+139 GPRTTA

-157 TTGSEGHYSITGG
+157 TVGAEGHYSATLGA
-170 DDGFSRNHT
+170 DGFSRNHT

-193 YHDHRADGY
+193 YHDYRADGY
-202 KNIKGTGNNTDSGFD
+202 KNIKGTGNNTDAGFD

-222 LKLRYTP
+222 FKLSYTP
-229 ANSAWNQTFEI
+229 VNSSWNQTFEI
-240 LSSNTTET
+240 TSSNTSET

-257 GVDFAADPYQRY
+257 GADFAADPYQRY
-269 AISSVDQMD
+269 APSSIDQMD

-305 RYSRIW
+305 RYSRLW

-325 SNTNNATVKYS
+325 GNTNNATVKFS
-336 ALDLQ
+336 NIDMQ
-341 GNCAAHAS
+341 GNCA
-349 GGTSPSTIKLRACNI
+349 GDTGIELRACNI
-364 LTNNTAMVGNEY
+364 LTNQTAMVANEY

-394 INHQIGN
+394 VNHDIGN

-408 RRHKDYRARADSGF
+408 RRHKDYRARNDSGF
-422 SERYT
+422 SQRYT
-427 VDGNGTMKWLSTQ
+427 VDANGTMKWLSTLGEDGTQ
-440 GDDQTRFD
+440 FTDG
-448 DAELKDTDAESWHIK
+448 ELKDTDASSWHLK
-463 DIISAGPFTH
+463 DVIAAGAFTH
-473 TLGLRY
+473 TLGIRY

-486 GINSNPGNSKQ
+486 GTNGTPGSSKKDIQ
-497 DVSDSQTMI
+497 DSATMMAA
-506 GLSTVYNMGG
+506 STIYNMGG
-516 GTTLFAGFSEGFSP
+516 GQTMFVGFSEGHSP
-530 VDAGSSASIEPEK
+530 VDAGSAATIEPEK
-543 SDNFEIGFRKE
+543 SDNYEIGFRKQ
-554 TAGSFFEIIA
+554 TNNSYFEVIA

-569 DQLIDSCL
+569 SQLIDSCL

-588 STTNKGAAE
+588 STTNKGSAE

-610 FGAPEMKG
+610 FAAPQMKG
-618 MGVTSSVRYPL
+618 MAGHSSVRYPL

-644 TNYQGNSIAYVPD
+644 TSFSGNSIAYVPD
-657 FQLYTSVGMET
+657 FQLYTSIGMET
-668 NNWSVALGAKYLDDT
+668 NNWSIALGAKYQDDT
-683 FTDDANT
+683 FTNDSNT

-698 FDLSSSMNLPINTG
+698 FDLHTGMNVAVNSN
-712 GIKNAKLFLNADNL
+712 GIKDARLFLNVDNL

-734 SHEYG
+734 EHEYG
-739 KRPNKPLSI
+739 KRPNKPLSV

>member
-1 MKNLHF
+1 MTKGNF
-7 KALAVSSLLIAS
+7 KAYAIAS
-19 TVTYAEEMSPVSV
+19 LMVISAPIYAEEISPVSV

-38 TQQAGSAHFIS
+38 TQQAGSAHFIG
-49 DEEMKAKG
+49 DDEMKEMG
-57 YTDAERILNR
+57 YTDAERVLRR

-75 EDGYGLRTNLGMR
+75 EDGYGLRTNIGMR
-88 GTSALRTTKVNILED
+88 GTSALRTTKINVLED

-128 VEVLKGAAAIS
+128 VEVLKGPAAIGN
-139 HGPRTTA
+139 GPRTTA

-157 TTGSEGHYSITGG
+157 TVGAEGHYSATLGA
-170 DDGFSRNHT
+170 DGFSRNHT
-179 YYGGNIGSVGYVFE
+179 YYGGNIGSIGYVFE
-193 YHDHRADGY
+193 YHDYRADGY
-202 KNIKGTGNNTDSGFD
+202 KNIKGTGNNTDAGFD

-222 LKLRYTP
+222 TKLSYTP
-229 ANSAWNQTFEI
+229 SNSAWNQTFEL
-240 LSSNTTET
+240 LSSNTSET
-248 SNETYIGLT
+248 SNETYIGLS
-257 GVDFAADPYQRY
+257 GADFAADPYQRY
-269 AISSVDQMD
+269 AVSSVDQMD

-305 RYSRIW
+305 RYSRLW

-325 SNTNNATVKYS
+325 GNTNNATVKYS
-336 ALDLQ
+336 NIDLA
-341 GNCAAHAS
+341 GNCA
-349 GGTSPSTIKLRACNI
+349 GDTGIELRACNI
-364 LTNNTAMVGNEY
+364 LTNQTAMVGNEY

-394 INHQIGN
+394 VNHDIGN

-408 RRHKDYRARADSGF
+408 RRHKDYRARNDSGF
-422 SERYT
+422 SQRYT
-427 VDGNGTMKWLSTQ
+427 VNANGTMQWLSTIGEDGTQ
-440 GDDQTRFD
+440 FTAG
-448 DAELKDTDAESWHIK
+448 ELKDTDASSWHLK
-463 DIISAGPFTH
+463 DVIAAGAFTH
-473 TLGLRY
+473 TLGIRY

-486 GINSNPGNSKQ
+486 GTNGTPGSSKKDIQ
-497 DVSDSQTMI
+497 DSATMMAA
-506 GLSTVYNMGG
+506 STIYNMGG
-516 GTTLFAGFSEGFSP
+516 GQSMFVGFNEGHSP
-530 VDAGSSASIEPEK
+530 VDAGSAASIEPEK
-543 SDNFEIGFRKE
+543 SDNYEIGFRKQ
-554 TAGSFFEIIA
+554 TNNSYFEIIA

-569 DQLIDSCL
+569 SQLIDSCL

-610 FGAPEMKG
+610 FATPQMKG
-618 MGVTSSVRYPL
+618 MAGHSSVRYPL

-644 TNYQGNSIAYVPD
+644 TSYSGNSIAYVPD
-657 FQLYTSVGMET
+657 FQLYTSIGMET
-668 NNWSVALGAKYLDDT
+668 NDWSIALGAKYQDDT
-683 FTDDANT
+683 FTNDANT

-698 FDLSSSMNLPINTG
+698 FDLHTGMNVAVNSN
-712 GIKNAKLFLNADNL
+712 GIKDARLFLNVDNL

-734 SHEYG
+734 EHEYG
-739 KRPNKPLSI
+739 KRPNKPLSV

>member
-1 MKNLHF
+1 MTKGNF
-7 KALAVSSLLIAS
+7 KAYAIAS
-19 TVTYAEEMSPVSV
+19 LMIISAPIYAEEISPVSV

-49 DEEMKAKG
+49 DDEMKEMG
-57 YTDAERILNR
+57 YTDAERVLRR

-75 EDGYGLRTNLGMR
+75 EDGYGLRTNIGMR
-88 GTSALRTTKVNILED
+88 GTSALRTTKINVLED

-128 VEVLKGAAAIS
+128 VEVLKGPAAIGN
-139 HGPRTTA
+139 GPRTTA

-157 TTGSEGHYSITGG
+157 TVGAEGHYSATLGV
-170 DDGFSRNHT
+170 DGFSRNHT
-179 YYGGNIGSVGYVFE
+179 YYGGNIGSIGYVFE
-193 YHDHRADGY
+193 YHDYRADGY
-202 KNIKGTGNNTDSGFD
+202 KNIKGTGNNTDAGFD

-222 LKLRYTP
+222 FKLSYTP
-229 ANSAWNQTFEI
+229 VNSSWNQTFEI
-240 LSSNTTET
+240 TSSNTSET

-257 GVDFAADPYQRY
+257 GADFAADPYQRY
-269 AISSVDQMD
+269 APSSIDQMD

-305 RYSRIW
+305 RYSRLW

-325 SNTNNATVKYS
+325 GNTNNATVKFS
-336 ALDLQ
+336 NIDMQ
-341 GNCAAHAS
+341 GNCA
-349 GGTSPSTIKLRACNI
+349 GDTGIELRACNI
-364 LTNNTAMVGNEY
+364 LTNQTAMVANEY

-394 INHQIGN
+394 VNHDIGN

-408 RRHKDYRARADSGF
+408 RRHKDYRARNDSGF
-422 SERYT
+422 SQRYT
-427 VDGNGTMKWLSTQ
+427 VDANGTMKWLSTLGEDGTQ
-440 GDDQTRFD
+440 FTDG
-448 DAELKDTDAESWHIK
+448 ELKDTDASSWHLK
-463 DIISAGPFTH
+463 DVIAAGAFTH
-473 TLGLRY
+473 TLGIRY

-486 GINSNPGNSKQ
+486 GTNGTPGSSKKDIQ
-497 DVSDSQTMI
+497 DSATMMAA
-506 GLSTVYNMGG
+506 STIYNMGG
-516 GTTLFAGFSEGFSP
+516 GQTMFVGFSEGHSP
-530 VDAGSSASIEPEK
+530 VDAGSAATIEPEK
-543 SDNFEIGFRKE
+543 SDNYEIGFRKQ
-554 TAGSFFEIIA
+554 TNNSYFEVIA

-569 DQLIDSCL
+569 SQLIDSCL

-588 STTNKGAAE
+588 STTNKGSAE

-610 FGAPEMKG
+610 FAAPQMKG
-618 MGVTSSVRYPL
+618 MAGHSSVRYPL

-644 TNYQGNSIAYVPD
+644 TSFSGNSIAYVPD
-657 FQLYTSVGMET
+657 FQLYTSIGMET
-668 NNWSVALGAKYLDDT
+668 NNWSIALGAKYQDDT
-683 FTDDANT
+683 FTNDANT

-698 FDLSSSMNLPINTG
+698 FDLHTGMNVAVNSN
-712 GIKNAKLFLNADNL
+712 GIKDARLFLNVDNL

-734 SHEYG
+734 EHEYG
-739 KRPNKPLSI
+739 KRPNKPLSV

>member
-1 MKNLHF
+1 MTKGNF
-7 KALAVSSLLIAS
+7 KAYTIAS
-19 TVTYAEEMSPVSV
+19 LMIISAPIYAEEISPVSV

-38 TQQAGSAHFIS
+38 TQQAGSAHFIG
-49 DEEMKAKG
+49 DDEMKEMG
-57 YTDAERILNR
+57 YTDAERVLRR

-75 EDGYGLRTNLGMR
+75 EDGYGLRTNIGMR
-88 GTSALRTTKVNILED
+88 GTSALRTTKINVLED

-128 VEVLKGAAAIS
+128 VEVLKGPAAIGN
-139 HGPRTTA
+139 GPRTTA

-157 TTGSEGHYSITGG
+157 TVGAEGHYSATLGV
-170 DDGFSRNHT
+170 DGFSRNHT
-179 YYGGNIGSVGYVFE
+179 YYGGNIGSIGYVFE
-193 YHDHRADGY
+193 YHDYRADGY
-202 KNIKGTGNNTDSGFD
+202 KNIKGTGNNTDAGFD

-222 LKLRYTP
+222 FKLSYTP
-229 ANSAWNQTFEI
+229 VNSSWNQTFEI
-240 LSSNTTET
+240 TSSNTSET

-257 GVDFAADPYQRY
+257 GADFAADPYQRY
-269 AISSVDQMD
+269 APSSIDQMD

-305 RYSRIW
+305 RYSRLW

-325 SNTNNATVKYS
+325 GNTNNATVKFS
-336 ALDLQ
+336 NIDMQ
-341 GNCAAHAS
+341 GNCA
-349 GGTSPSTIKLRACNI
+349 GDTGIELRACNI
-364 LTNNTAMVGNEY
+364 LTNQTAMVANEY

-394 INHQIGN
+394 VNHDIGN

-408 RRHKDYRARADSGF
+408 RRHKDYRARNDSGF
-422 SERYT
+422 SQRYT
-427 VDGNGTMKWLSTQ
+427 VDANGTMKWLSTLGEDGTQ
-440 GDDQTRFD
+440 FTDG
-448 DAELKDTDAESWHIK
+448 ELKDTDASSWHLK
-463 DIISAGPFTH
+463 DVIAAGAFTH
-473 TLGLRY
+473 TLGIRY

-486 GINSNPGNSKQ
+486 GTNGTPGSSKKDIQ
-497 DVSDSQTMI
+497 DSATMMAA
-506 GLSTVYNMGG
+506 STIYNMGG
-516 GTTLFAGFSEGFSP
+516 GQSMFVGFNEGHSP
-530 VDAGSSASIEPEK
+530 VDAGSGASIEPEK
-543 SDNFEIGFRKE
+543 SDNYEIGYRKQ
-554 TAGSFFEIIA
+554 TNNSFFEIIA

-569 DQLIDSCL
+569 SQLIDSCL

-583 SADSG
+583 SGDSG

-610 FGAPEMKG
+610 FAAPQMKG
-618 MGVTSSVRYPL
+618 MAGHSSVRYPL

-644 TNYQGNSIAYVPD
+644 TSFSGNSIAYVPD
-657 FQLYTSVGMET
+657 FQLYTSIGMET
-668 NNWSVALGAKYLDDT
+668 NNWSIALGAKYQDDT
-683 FTDDANT
+683 FTNDANT

-698 FDLSSSMNLPINTG
+698 FDLHTGMNVAVNSN
-712 GIKNAKLFLNADNL
+712 GIKDARLFLNVDNL

-734 SHEYG
+734 EHEYG
-739 KRPNKPLSI
+739 KRPNKPLSV

>member
-1 MKNLHF
+1 MTKGNF
-7 KALAVSSLLIAS
+7 KAYAIAS
-19 TVTYAEEMSPVSV
+19 LMIISAPIYAEEISPVSV

-49 DEEMKAKG
+49 DDEMKEMG
-57 YTDAERILNR
+57 YTDAERVLRR

-75 EDGYGLRTNLGMR
+75 EDGYGLRTNIGMR
-88 GTSALRTTKVNILED
+88 GTSALRTTKINVLED

-128 VEVLKGAAAIS
+128 VEVLKGPAAIGN
-139 HGPRTTA
+139 GPRTTA

-157 TTGSEGHYSITGG
+157 TVGAEGHYSATLGV
-170 DDGFSRNHT
+170 DGFSRNHT
-179 YYGGNIGSVGYVFE
+179 YYGGNIGSIGYVFE
-193 YHDHRADGY
+193 YHDYRADGY
-202 KNIKGTGNNTDSGFD
+202 KNIKGTGNNTDAGFD

-222 LKLRYTP
+222 FKLSYTP
-229 ANSAWNQTFEI
+229 VNSSWNQTFEI
-240 LSSNTTET
+240 TSSNTSET

-257 GVDFAADPYQRY
+257 GADFAADPYQRY
-269 AISSVDQMD
+269 APSSIDQMD

-305 RYSRIW
+305 RYSRLW

-325 SNTNNATVKYS
+325 GNTNNATVKFS
-336 ALDLQ
+336 NIDMQ
-341 GNCAAHAS
+341 GNCA
-349 GGTSPSTIKLRACNI
+349 GDTGIELRACNI
-364 LTNNTAMVGNEY
+364 LTNQTAMVANEY

-394 INHQIGN
+394 VNHDIGN

-408 RRHKDYRARADSGF
+408 RRHKDYRARNDSGF
-422 SERYT
+422 SQRYT
-427 VDGNGTMKWLSTQ
+427 VDANGTMKWLSTLGEDGTQ
-440 GDDQTRFD
+440 FTDG
-448 DAELKDTDAESWHIK
+448 ELKDTDASSWHLK
-463 DIISAGPFTH
+463 DVIAAGAFTH
-473 TLGLRY
+473 TLGIRY

-486 GINSNPGNSKQ
+486 GTNGTPGSSKQ
-497 DVSDSQTMI
+497 DLQDSATMMAA
-506 GLSTVYNMGG
+506 STIYNMGG
-516 GTTLFAGFSEGFSP
+516 GQTMFVGFSEGHSP
-530 VDAGSSASIEPEK
+530 VDAGSAATIEPEK
-543 SDNFEIGFRKE
+543 SDNYEIGFRKQ
-554 TAGSFFEIIA
+554 TNNSYFEVIA

-569 DQLIDSCL
+569 SQLIDSCL

-588 STTNKGAAE
+588 STTNKGSAE

-610 FGAPEMKG
+610 FAAPQMKG
-618 MGVTSSVRYPL
+618 MAGHSSVRYPL

-644 TNYQGNSIAYVPD
+644 TSFSGNSIAYVPD

-668 NNWSVALGAKYLDDT
+668 NDWSIALGAKYQDDT
-683 FTDDANT
+683 FTNDANT

-698 FDLSSSMNLPINTG
+698 FDLHTGMNVAVNSN
-712 GIKNAKLFLNADNL
+712 GIKDARLFLNVDNL

-734 SHEYG
+734 EHEYG
-739 KRPNKPLSI
+739 KRPNKPLSV

>member
-1 MKNLHF
+1 MTKGNF
-7 KALAVSSLLIAS
+7 KAYAIAS
-19 TVTYAEEMSPVSV
+19 LMVISAPIYAEEISPVSV

-38 TQQAGSAHFIS
+38 TQQAGSAHFIG
-49 DEEMKAKG
+49 DDEMKEMG
-57 YTDAERILNR
+57 YTDAERVLRR

-75 EDGYGLRTNLGMR
+75 EDGYGLRTNIGMR
-88 GTSALRTTKVNILED
+88 GTSALRTTKINVLED

-128 VEVLKGAAAIS
+128 VEVLKGPAAIGN
-139 HGPRTTA
+139 GPRTTA

-157 TTGSEGHYSITGG
+157 TVGAEGHYSATLGA
-170 DDGFSRNHT
+170 DGFSRNHT
-179 YYGGNIGSVGYVFE
+179 YYGGNIGSIGYVFE
-193 YHDHRADGY
+193 YHDYRADGY
-202 KNIKGTGNNTDSGFD
+202 KNIKGTGNNTDAGFD

-222 LKLRYTP
+222 TKLSYTP
-229 ANSAWNQTFEI
+229 SNSAWNQTFEL
-240 LSSNTTET
+240 LSSNTSET
-248 SNETYIGLT
+248 SNETYIGLS
-257 GVDFAADPYQRY
+257 GADFAADPYQRY
-269 AISSVDQMD
+269 AVSSVDQMD

-305 RYSRIW
+305 RYSRLW

-325 SNTNNATVKYS
+325 GNTNNATVKYS
-336 ALDLQ
+336 NIDLA
-341 GNCAAHAS
+341 GNCA
-349 GGTSPSTIKLRACNI
+349 GDTGIELRACNI
-364 LTNNTAMVGNEY
+364 LTNQTAMVGNEY

-394 INHQIGN
+394 VNHDIGN

-408 RRHKDYRARADSGF
+408 RRHKDYRARNDSGF
-422 SERYT
+422 SQRYT
-427 VDGNGTMKWLSTQ
+427 VNANGTMQWLSTHGEDGTQ
-440 GDDQTRFD
+440 FTDG
-448 DAELKDTDAESWHIK
+448 ELKDTDASSWHLK
-463 DIISAGPFTH
+463 DVISAGKFTH
-473 TLGLRY
+473 TLGIRY

-486 GINSNPGNSKQ
+486 GTNGTPGSSKKDIQ
-497 DVSDSQTMI
+497 DSATMMAA
-506 GLSTVYNMGG
+506 STIYNMGG
-516 GTTLFAGFSEGFSP
+516 GQSMFVGFNEGHSP
-530 VDAGSSASIEPEK
+530 VDAGSAASIEPEK
-543 SDNFEIGFRKE
+543 SDNYEIGYRKQ
-554 TAGSFFEIIA
+554 TNNSYFEIIA

-569 DQLIDSCL
+569 SQLIDSCL

-610 FGAPEMKG
+610 FSTPQMKG
-618 MGVTSSVRYPL
+618 MAGHSSVRYPL

-644 TNYQGNSIAYVPD
+644 TSFSGNSIAYVPD
-657 FQLYTSVGMET
+657 FQLYTSIGMET
-668 NNWSVALGAKYLDDT
+668 NDWSIALGAKYQDDT
-683 FTDDANT
+683 FTNDANT

-698 FDLSSSMNLPINTG
+698 FDLHTGMNVAVNSN
-712 GIKNAKLFLNADNL
+712 GIKDARLFLNVDNL

-734 SHEYG
+734 EHEYG
-739 KRPNKPLSI
+739 KRPNKPLSV